1 MKWEPADLRVGLLL
15 IGATAVGV
23 GSFVWLSPAVTDN
36 SIQYYADFPSVE
48 GLDEQS
54 KVSVRGFQIGRV
66 SDILATTAED
76 GTIQFR
82 VRMKINPSLSGGRP
96 LRIPKGTVALLRPPA
111 LLGTADISLEIPS
124 RQTDPLP
131 PGSVLK
137 GAIGQALTDQLKE
150 LATGVGEDTRKTLK
164 SATRLIDSL
173 TTVASQV
180 RSAAVV
186 ATDLLNTGKTELPTI
201 LANVNKDLN
210 GVDSLVH
217 EFKTLSP
224 ALKVSLDSV
233 NRLVSDT
240 RRTINQV
247 SSMAKDREPE
257 IGRIAAN
264 LDSTAVLLRSFVEQ
278 VARRPM
284 RAITGVTIPVIAP
297 REPPPPAK
305 AAVAP
310 AAGTA
315 TSAATSPA
323 GPPPAAT
330 VPSAQAT
337 PVKPPSR

>member
-15 IGATAVGV
+15 IGAAAVGV
-23 GSFVWLSPAVTDN
+23 GSFVWLSPAVTDS

-82 VRMKINPSLSGGRP
+82 VRMKITPSLAGGRP
-96 LRIPKGTVALLRPPA
+96 LRIPKGTVALLQPPA
-111 LLGTADISLEIPS
+111 LLGTAAISLVLPAT
-124 RQTDPLP
+124 QADPLP

-137 GAIGQALTDQLKE
+137 GIIGQALTDQLKE

-173 TTVASQV
+173 TRVASQV
-180 RSAAVV
+180 RGAVLV
-186 ATDLLNTGKTELPTI
+186 ATDLLTTGKNELPTI
-201 LANVNKDLN
+201 LANVNRDLD
-210 GVDSLVH
+210 GVDSLLR

-224 ALKVSLDSV
+224 ALKLSLDSV

-247 SSMAKDREPE
+247 SQMAADREPE

-264 LDSTAVLLRSFVEQ
+264 LDSTAVLLRWFVEQ

-284 RAITGVTIPVIAP
+284 RALTGVTIPVIVP
-297 REPPPPAK
+297 REPPPAPAK
-305 AAVAP
+305 SAGNPAP
-310 AAGTA
+310 APTA
-315 TSAATSPA
+315 AASSPPGRPPSVPA
-323 GPPPAAT
+323 APSKPPA
-330 VPSAQAT
+330 S
-337 PVKPPSR
+337 